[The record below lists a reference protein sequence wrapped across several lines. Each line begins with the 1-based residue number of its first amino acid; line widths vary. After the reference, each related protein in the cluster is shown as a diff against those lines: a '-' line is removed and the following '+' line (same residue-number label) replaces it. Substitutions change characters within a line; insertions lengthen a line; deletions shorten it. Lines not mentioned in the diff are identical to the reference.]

1 MSVMTDGITWLA
13 DRQAIAFGGY
23 HVVIARGL
31 SPQELAERLAAALLY
46 DAEHVVVPVGDHTG
60 ASLLELMDDD
70 YDVGLR
76 LDSTG
81 DWSYAVAYG
90 GWQSAFGT
98 LAPLSNGDAHVCL
111 LEYEEENGK
120 PVPPQ
125 FTCFQDGRVLAA
137 FNLHLDRSWGY
148 DKVDGDPVTATGVQ
162 ERLTAA
168 GLPDPERDHR
178 DLHRAALG
186 VIEEFFGLS
195 LPRDVIVSRSLPA
208 VLLEPA

>member
-1 MSVMTDGITWLA
+1 M
-13 DRQAIAFGGY
+13 
-23 HVVIARGL
+23 
-31 SPQELAERLAAALLY
+31 
-46 DAEHVVVPVGDHTG
+46 VVPVGDHSG

-76 LDSTG
+76 LGSAG

-90 GWQSAFGT
+90 GRQSAFGP
-98 LAPLSNGDAHVCL
+98 LASLSDGGAHVCL

-125 FTCFQDGRVLAA
+125 FASFQDGRVLAA

-148 DKVDGDPVTATGVQ
+148 EKADGDPGTTTGLQ

-178 DLHRAALG
+178 DAHRVALG
-186 VIEEFFGLS
+186 VVEEFFGLS
-195 LPRDVIVSRSLPA
+195 LPREVIVSGSLPA
-208 VLLEPA
+208 VLLEPV

>member
-1 MSVMTDGITWLA
+1 MSVMTDGMTWLA

-23 HVVIARGL
+23 HVVMARGL
-31 SPQELAERLAAALLY
+31 SPQELAKRLAATLLY
-46 DAEHVVVPVGDHTG
+46 DAEHLVVPVGDHTG
-60 ASLLELMDDD
+60 TSLLEYMEDD

-76 LDSTG
+76 LGATG

-90 GWQSAFGT
+90 SWQGEFGDM
-98 LAPLSNGDAHVCL
+98 APLSSGGAQVCL

-125 FTCFQDGRVLAA
+125 FASFQDGRVLAA
-137 FNLHLDRSWGY
+137 FNLHLDPSWGHE
-148 DKVDGDPVTATGVQ
+148 KVDGDPPTATRLQ

-178 DLHRAALG
+178 DIHRAALG
-186 VIEEFFGLS
+186 VIGEFFGIT
-195 LPRDVIVSRSLPA
+195 LPREVIVSGSLPA

>member
-1 MSVMTDGITWLA
+1 
-13 DRQAIAFGGY
+13 
-23 HVVIARGL
+23 L
-31 SPQELAERLAAALLY
+31 SPPPRPLAVPPAAALLY
-46 DAEHVVVPVGDHTG
+46 DAEHVVVPVGDHSG

-76 LDSTG
+76 LGSAG

-90 GWQSAFGT
+90 GWQSAFGP
-98 LAPLSNGDAHVCL
+98 LAPLSDGGAHVCL

-125 FTCFQDGRVLAA
+125 FASFQDGRVLAA
-137 FNLHLDRSWGY
+137 FNLHLDRSWGS
-148 DKVDGDPVTATGVQ
+148 DKVDGDPVTATGLQ

-178 DLHRAALG
+178 DIHRAALG
-186 VIEEFFGLS
+186 VIEDFFGLS
-195 LPRDVIVSRSLPA
+195 LPREVIVSGSLPA
-208 VLLEPA
+208 VLLEPV